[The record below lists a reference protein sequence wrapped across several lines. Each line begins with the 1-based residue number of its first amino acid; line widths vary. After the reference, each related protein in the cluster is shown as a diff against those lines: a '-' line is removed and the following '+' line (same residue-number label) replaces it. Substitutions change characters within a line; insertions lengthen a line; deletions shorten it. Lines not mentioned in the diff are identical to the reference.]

1 MKNKVF
7 EFKTNGGI
15 EMNPTTN
22 PSTKD
27 KKKPDYMD
35 QVLQLMDRFSDSD
48 MTQLQVEVEGFKISL
63 QREVKE
69 IIQTVTQ
76 TQPKVAEVVPVTQ
89 TQIVAV
95 NNETIEVSSSTGGK
109 EVKAPLVGTFY
120 SSNEPGG
127 KPFVSVGDTVKKG
140 QPLCIIEAMK
150 VMNEIES
157 PYDGVIKEIKVQNE
171 EAVGFNQVLMIIE

>member
-1 MKNKVF
+1 M
-7 EFKTNGGI
+7 
-15 EMNPTTN
+15 
-22 PSTKD
+22 
-27 KKKPDYMD
+27 
-35 QVLQLMDRFSDSD
+35 
-48 MTQLQVEVEGFKISL
+48 
-63 QREVKE
+63 
-69 IIQTVTQ
+69 
-76 TQPKVAEVVPVTQ
+76 
-89 TQIVAV
+89 

-171 EAVGFNQVLMIIE
+171 EAVGFDQILMVIE

>member
-1 MKNKVF
+1 
-7 EFKTNGGI
+7 
-15 EMNPTTN
+15 MNPTTN

-27 KKKPDYMD
+27 KMKPDYMD
-35 QVLQLMDRFSDSD
+35 QVLQLMDRFSQSD

-63 QREVKE
+63 QREVNE
-69 IIQTVTQ
+69 IIQTVAPVP
-76 TQPKVAEVVPVTQ
+76 PKVADIIPVNQ

-95 NNETIEVSSSTGGK
+95 NNETIEVSTSTSDK
-109 EVKAPLVGTFY
+109 AVKAPLVGTFY

-171 EAVGFNQVLMIIE
+171 EAIGFDQVLMIIE

>member
-1 MKNKVF
+1 
-7 EFKTNGGI
+7 
-15 EMNPTTN
+15 MNPTTN
-22 PSTKD
+22 PSIKD
-27 KKKPDYMD
+27 KKKNDYMD

-48 MTQLQVEVEGFKISL
+48 MTKLQVEVEGFKVSL
-63 QREVKE
+63 QREIKE
-69 IIQTVTQ
+69 MVQTVNPV
-76 TQPKVAEVVPVTQ
+76 QPKVADIMPMNQ
-89 TQIVAV
+89 TQIVSV
-95 NNETIEVSSSTGGK
+95 NNETIEVTTSSNEK

-157 PYDGVIKEIKVQNE
+157 PYDGVVKEIKVQNE
-171 EAVGFNQVLMIIE
+171 EAVGFEQVLMIIE